1 MANLQRVTYRGWP
14 KSMVGGS
21 VLHVEGSSRRW
32 KDVVT
37 SGKIY
42 IHVVLICMANSYL
55 DRCRCGAG
63 FCCDC
68 GKLLTAC
75 QCGPIA
81 YEDPRD
87 DPIHDEHFWG
97 EHYRYTDMSE
107 FAADDFVCE
116 GYNQTFVRN
125 QIVSCTQCHH
135 LFLCAGCKPHW
146 TVESVTK
153 HLSEHFHEKHSSW
166 AEVVLTEGE
175 RNGCAGCHRGGKEL
189 EARCSDCGLQF
200 CSRCRSIWTASE
212 DQERIGGHFKEGHDL
227 YWEALATLRRARVV
241 PATRFSQIV
250 RLRNATIAT
259 CESVYGARLV
269 GTFMTMMTIRM
280 KLQAKMRMRMH
291 GTDTWTPEDRS
302 GLPLTGLMVIV
313 GVAMVVGAGM
323 SLVVDR
329 GQDDDVGDEFDEA
342 V

>member
-1 MANLQRVTYRGWP
+1 MLVAIAAVRSSKLDALTVVCSSAHAVVASGQLAKIKN
-14 KSMVGGS
+14 GS
-21 VLHVEGSSRRW
+21 
-32 KDVVT
+32 VVT
-37 SGKIY
+37 SK
-42 IHVVLICMANSYL
+42 
-55 DRCRCGAG
+55 
-63 FCCDC
+63 
-68 GKLLTAC
+68 K
-75 QCGPIA
+75 
-81 YEDPRD
+81 
-87 DPIHDEHFWG
+87 
-97 EHYRYTDMSE
+97 DMT
-107 FAADDFVCE
+107 C
-116 GYNQTFVRN
+116 
-125 QIVSCTQCHH
+125 
-135 LFLCAGCKPHW
+135 
-146 TVESVTK
+146 
-153 HLSEHFHEKHSSW
+153 
-166 AEVVLTEGE
+166 
-175 RNGCAGCHRGGKEL
+175 
-189 EARCSDCGLQF
+189 
-200 CSRCRSIWTASE
+200 
-212 DQERIGGHFKEGHDL
+212 IGI
-227 YWEALATLRRARVV
+227 ALATLRRARVV

>member
-212 DQERIGGHFKEGHDL
+212 DQERIGRHFKEGHDL
-227 YWEALATLRRARVV
+227 YWDSSGDAEESPCRACNKVFPNREVTECYDCDLRICVRCQTGRYIYDDDDDQDETAGEDEDEDAWDGHLDAGRPFR
-241 PATRFSQIV
+241 PAFDRP
-250 RLRNATIAT
+250 
-259 CESVYGARLV
+259 
-269 GTFMTMMTIRM
+269 
-280 KLQAKMRMRMH
+280 H
-291 GTDTWTPEDRS
+291 G
-302 GLPLTGLMVIV
+302 
-313 GVAMVVGAGM
+313 
-323 SLVVDR
+323 DR
-329 GQDDDVGDEFDEA
+329 GGRYGRGRGDEPRGG
-342 V
+342 